1 MVHCPATS
9 PAYGGS
15 TPLVMTVHDLLWLS
29 LPQYFTTPVRAYHR
43 MCLPAIR
50 RAAAVLTDCEY
61 TRGQLV
67 ELVGVPAERVHVAP
81 LGVDPRFAPRDVDR
95 DRLRERFGIPGR
107 YVLAVA
113 TREPRKNLGA
123 LLRAFERLA
132 SRVDDVQLVLVGGRG
147 WRSAELERTLGGRR
161 RSRHGHRLRLRRGA
175 RRAVRGRDLLR
186 VPVVR
191 GRVRPPGSGGDGQR
205 CAGRDERSHL
215 AARGRRRRRA
225 LDRPR
230 RRRTRS
236 RTRSSPAHARRSWPP
251 TSLAAA
257 SPAARGSRGR
267 RARWRPVPRTTR
279 QNGRRDHEPKQ
290 PPFLAGAEAPRLG
303 GPDAHPRVLPPQTL
317 GSWLDPG
324 CRLWQCEVPRRV
336 RPGHLAGHAGG
347 PRHRPQRVSVSAS
360 RTARSTRSSA
370 RT

>member
-81 LGVDPRFAPRDVDR
+81 LGVDPRFASRDVDR

-132 SRVDDVQLVLVGGRG
+132 PRVDDVQLVLVGGRG
-147 WRSAELERTLGGRR
+147 WRSAELERTLAAVDDRVTVTGFVSDEELAELYAGATCFAFPSFAEGFGLPVLEAMASGAPVVTSDRT
-161 RSRHGHRLRLRRGA
+161 SLPEVAGDAALLIDPDDDHALEDALHRLLTTPELAADLARRG
-175 RRAVRGRDLLR
+175 L
-186 VPVVR
+186 
-191 GRVRPPGSGGDGQR
+191 
-205 CAGRDERSHL
+205 
-215 AARGRRRRRA
+215 
-225 LDRPR
+225 
-230 RRRTRS
+230 
-236 RTRSSPAHARRSWPP
+236 
-251 TSLAAA
+251 
-257 SPAARGSRGR
+257 
-267 RARWRPVPRTTR
+267 
-279 QNGRRDHEPKQ
+279 
-290 PPFLAGAEAPRLG
+290 
-303 GPDAHPRVLPPQTL
+303 
-317 GSWLDPG
+317 
-324 CRLWQCEVPRRV
+324 
-336 RPGHLAGHAGG
+336 
-347 PRHRPQRVSVSAS
+347 
-360 RTARSTRSSA
+360 ARSATFTWEACALATRAAYHSPEWSA
-370 RT
+370 